1 MKKMI
6 VILLLL
12 FVVTGCKKQEKFYL
26 EDHYYGTTTIE
37 STNEI
42 DKNRLNELITN
53 KESFGLFIYQPMCS
67 ASSEFSKVLEDFKN
81 KYQIS
86 FYEMSFSN
94 MKATSLYDDI
104 KYYPSF
110 IIFKEGKAIDY
121 LDANSEKDTK
131 YYKTVEGFKEWF
143 GDYVILKAANN
154 YNSSNNDHNQE
165 DNNQIENNNQ
175 DNNLE
180 PNIPENNR
188 EDAKLE
194 DITYNAN
201 KINIYFFWG
210 NGCPHCEAE
219 HEFFDSIEEQYGKY
233 YNLHTFEVWYNQENA
248 DLLNKLASKM
258 DKEIDGVPFTIIGNK
273 VFGGFTLAYKQD
285 MINAIKNQYKN
296 SYDVYFDNE

>member
-1 MKKMI
+1 MKKLI

-12 FVVTGCKKQEKFYL
+12 FVVTGCNKQEKFYL
-26 EDHYYGTTTIE
+26 EDHYYGKTTIE

-42 DKNRLNELITN
+42 DKNKLNELITN
-53 KESFGLFIYQPMCS
+53 KESFGVFIYQSMCS

-94 MKATSLYDDI
+94 MKETSLYDDI

-110 IIFKEGKAIDY
+110 VIFKEGKAIDY
-121 LDANSEKDTK
+121 LDANSEKDTD
-131 YYKTVEGFKEWF
+131 YYKTADGFKEWF
-143 GDYVILKAANN
+143 SKYVILKDVNN
-154 YNSSNNDHNQE
+154 YNSSNSNQE
-165 DNNQIENNNQ
+165 ENNQTESENNNQ
-175 DNNLE
+175 DNNVE

-188 EDAKLE
+188 EDAKLQ
-194 DITYNAN
+194 DITYDAN

-219 HEFFDSIEEQYGKY
+219 HAFFDSIEEQYGKY

-258 DKEIDGVPFTIIGNK
+258 NQTVDGVPFTIIGDK
-273 VFGGFTLAYKQD
+273 VFSGFTSAYKQD